1 MSATHGTSDTK
12 QVIRKERKTRV
23 GAGSTMSA
31 PSGRQRQLDS
41 AVRVVA
47 SSVSA
52 SRHSNRDEDLSEEN
66 AEEIR
71 KLYLTYENTL
81 IPRLTFF
88 CLRANART

>member
-1 MSATHGTSDTK
+1 
-12 QVIRKERKTRV
+12 
-23 GAGSTMSA
+23 MSA

-71 KLYLTYENTL
+71 KLYLTYETHHN
-81 IPRLTFF
+81 PG
-88 CLRANART
+88 